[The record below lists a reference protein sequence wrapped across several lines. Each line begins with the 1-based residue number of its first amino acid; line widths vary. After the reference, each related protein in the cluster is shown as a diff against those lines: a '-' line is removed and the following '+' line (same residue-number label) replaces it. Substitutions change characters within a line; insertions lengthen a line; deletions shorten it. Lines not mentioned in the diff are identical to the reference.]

1 MSSTELEGVFMKLVI
16 LVLVAVVILGALAPA
31 VFAQETKPI
40 NLALFDPVQIFKK
53 DVAIKGF
60 RFNLIYGNNAGMK
73 GLDIGI
79 ANWVTGE
86 TVGIQWGVINYT
98 VGNFTG
104 WQTGPLGKIGGHM
117 TGIQSGWLASVN
129 ASGKGLQASGVTVS
143 NDFIGLQL
151 GVVNYAVELHGI
163 QIGLIN
169 IIKNGGMLPFF
180 PIFNFSFD
188 K

>member
-1 MSSTELEGVFMKLVI
+1 MKTVLSIVI
-16 LVLVAVVILGALAPA
+16 AVMILSAVAPA
-31 VFAQETKPI
+31 VYAQETKPI

-53 DVAIKGF
+53 DIPIKGF
-60 RFNLIYGNNAGMK
+60 RFNLIYGNNSAMTGV
-73 GLDIGI
+73 DIGL

-98 VGNFTG
+98 MGDFTG
-104 WQTGPLGKIGGHM
+104 WQSSPVQKVGGHM
-117 TGIQSGWLASVN
+117 LGLQSGWLASIN
-129 ASGKGLQASGVTVS
+129 ASGKGLQASGVTIS
-143 NDFIGLQL
+143 DDYIGLQL